1 MRRIWIVLI
10 CLLWVGVMVTAAQ
23 EDALSASKP
32 TLVTKQDVYGQP
44 TVYANGTLSNTAT
57 DKAFSAIE
65 LEATAFDAAGKEVGE
80 GLGYLANACGAS
92 LQPDFILSPGADQF
106 YVIPLDLYDPKAVVD
121 RVDITIDSS
130 PSDAPL
136 PTQTPLGLGVKQIE
150 KREVAQVEWID
161 DQNLRYGEGCHRDIF
176 TDLTWRTYALRTGS
190 ANLTPH
196 PKAEL
201 VTEALRRQL
210 GLLDPLYFQN
220 SVLSFDPNGRRL
232 VYQTELNTV
241 LSAESDGS
249 FKRRMLDKLSDRTLQ
264 GISWLDKGIFLAYY
278 YGAFGD
284 PVTYFTANVD
294 NRILSETPVNSTP
307 SIITPGASPSG
318 ENIII
323 GLDIKGK
330 TGYYDKRAAYETTDL
345 LFEAPLPGN
354 NWPGPLYEKDSDD
367 TSFIYMAVPKED
379 GATLVCY
386 NVQTKT
392 THDLTSLP
400 LQLTDDEQ
408 ARWWLSPN
416 RNTIA
421 LAAEGIHGGLWLINL
436 NVTKACE

>member
-10 CLLWVGVMVTAAQ
+10 CLLWGGVVSAQ
-23 EDALSASKP
+23 ADALSASKP

-44 TVYANGTLSNTAT
+44 TLYANGTIQNTTA
-57 DKAFSAIE
+57 DKAFTNIE
-65 LEATAFDAAGKEVGE
+65 LEATAYDADGEEVGE

-92 LQPDFILSPGADQF
+92 LLPDFVLNPGAEQF
-106 YVIPLDLYDPKAVVD
+106 YVIPLELYDPEANVE
-121 RVDITIDSS
+121 RVDVTVDSS
-130 PSDAPL
+130 PADSVT
-136 PTQTPLGLGVKQIE
+136 PTEIPLGVGVKQIDN
-150 KREVAQVEWID
+150 REVAKVEWID
-161 DQNLRYGEGCHRDIF
+161 DQSLRYAEGCHRDIF
-176 TDLTWRTYALRTGS
+176 TNWTWRTYDLQTGAIS
-190 ANLTPH
+190 QTQH

-210 GLLDPLYFQN
+210 GLLDPLYFQH
-220 SVLSFDPNGRRL
+220 SLLSFDPNGRRL

-278 YGAFGD
+278 YGAVGD

-307 SIITPGASPSG
+307 SIITPGASPNG

-323 GLDIKGK
+323 GLEIKGK

-345 LFEAPLPGN
+345 LFESPLPGN
-354 NWPGPLYEKDSDD
+354 NWPGPLYEQDADD
-367 TSFIYMAVPKED
+367 VSFIYMAVPKND
-379 GATLVCY
+379 TATLVCY
-386 NVQTKT
+386 NVQTKA
-392 THDLTSLP
+392 THDLTTLP

-408 ARWWLSPN
+408 AWWWLSPN
-416 RNTIA
+416 HNTIA

-436 NVTKACE
+436 NATKACE